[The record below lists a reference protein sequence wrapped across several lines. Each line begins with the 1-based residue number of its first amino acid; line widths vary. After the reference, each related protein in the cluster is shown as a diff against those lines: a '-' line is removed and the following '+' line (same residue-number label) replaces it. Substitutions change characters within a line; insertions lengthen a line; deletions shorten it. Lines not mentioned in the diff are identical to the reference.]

1 MRILIGQNTKLMNK
15 STYIPIA
22 CHLYDELEIVAMRK
36 RAVEL
41 VILIENEEST
51 QTAVIVDLWA
61 RDGVEYM
68 KLADGDTYRLD
79 QIRSFD
85 GTSLVSENGEPL
97 SCNLK

>member
-1 MRILIGQNTKLMNK
+1 MKDQDLTTLMNK
-15 STYIPIA
+15 TTYTPLA
-22 CHLYDELEIVAMRK
+22 CHLYDELEIAAMRK

-41 VILIENEEST
+41 VVMAEESEST
-51 QTAVIVDLWA
+51 LTTVIADLWA

-68 KLADGDTYRLD
+68 KLADGTVYRLD

-85 GTSLVSENGEPL
+85 GTSLVSEDGSAP

>member
-1 MRILIGQNTKLMNK
+1 MNK
-15 STYIPIA
+15 STYTPIA
-22 CHLYDELEIVAMRK
+22 CHLYDELEIAAMRK

-41 VILIENEEST
+41 VVMTEETEST
-51 QTAVIVDLWA
+51 LTAVIVDLWA

-68 KLADGDTYRLD
+68 KLGDGTIYRLD

-85 GTSLVSENGEPL
+85 GTSLVTEDGAPL